1 MNDQPNE
8 TVKAACSQC
17 NSSTQHEVLRA
28 QTETGSTENV
38 GWYRVE
44 HQIIQC
50 MGCRNICFRQSTR
63 TSEDIG
69 LDGQPEEYVVIYPDP
84 AKRQAAVDVWMLPD
98 NVRALYQETLACMNS
113 DAKTLAAAGLRA
125 VVEATCIDQGCAT
138 GNLKSKI
145 DGLVTNGVFLRRDA
159 DYLHQHRFLGN
170 EAVHELTAPPAGEF
184 EIALKILEHLLTTIY
199 IVPGLDKKLRKL
211 RTDRGAQVQ

>member
-1 MNDQPNE
+1 MSDQSKE

-17 NSSTQHEVLRA
+17 KSPTQHEVLRA

-38 GWYRVE
+38 SWYRVE

-63 TSEDIG
+63 TSEDTD
-69 LDGQPEEYVVIYPDP
+69 LHGQPEEYVAIYPDP
-84 AKRQAAVDVWMLPD
+84 AKRQASIEGWMLPD
-98 NVRALYQETLACMNS
+98 NVRALYRETLACLNS
-113 DAKTLAAAGLRA
+113 DAMALAAAGLRA
-125 VVEATCIDQGCAT
+125 VAEATCSDQGCTA

-145 DGLVTNGVFLRRDA
+145 DGLVTNEIFLRREA

-170 EAVHELTAPPAGEF
+170 EAVHELTAPPKDEF

-199 IVPGLDKKLRKL
+199 VLPGLDKKLRKL
-211 RTDRGAQVQ
+211 RTDRGAQVR